1 MVAAVELDPDAL
13 EQREAAKAAQ
23 AAYLAT
29 PEGKLATRAQQL
41 SGDYGDVRQVDPK
54 NVPAIE
60 ALLTQ
65 IGTENEATRAIAAT
79 LAQKYGITDLNE
91 VGTRQGTKQEYDPNQ
106 EAYVNVPATE
116 YYNKVTNAAIP
127 QNFATYDN
135 GKATYYFGLDTT
147 KDGNLTF
154 NQPQQPNPR
163 ASGEFKAIAL
173 PALALASLAF
183 DWSGQTGYAILGA
196 GDAVAGAVAAGEMAA
211 SISAATGITVGA
223 NAIATGIGSAA
234 VNTATTYARTGDI
247 NTALATGASSF
258 VTSVGSAA
266 AAGTVGAALT
276 AADVNPA
283 LTNYLSSAIAGATGT
298 ALAGGSVDLSKVVNS
313 ALATAA
319 SVGVTNAATPYV
331 GADVAKGLG
340 AATQTYITT
349 GNTDAAIQNGLFTG
363 VGSALKGALQPKK
376 SDYTQEQINS
386 GKYDQDLKNWATI
399 NPESSQAAGMGE
411 TAQTPIGATSAA
423 NYNKTAG
430 EYTSILNE
438 QNQKINE
445 YKGFYENQFK
455 PVYEQEKSLVS
466 NINDKINLYKDYI
479 ARWNANDPDAPHWR
493 DAANKLAPEIQA
505 LNSELANFRQVNAP
519 LYQQQQELFS
529 GIKAYDPKL
538 NDLQTTLDAQRQL
551 FHTDQSTTGVD
562 ENGALTYTP
571 ARFDIQNL
579 PQVASTGNLTG
590 IDFIDEQ
597 GVAHATLPR
606 VEVTASSIDK
616 AFENAPDVIKQLIAT
631 GAQGFGE
638 QITTFANAY
647 SALTGTPFGNAMA
660 NIGNN
665 LSIWGANRDSTDL
678 AAQTKAFNADRQKAE
693 SMPWYESPGFIV
705 KSAMKNPLG
714 FISEVGKERSQ
725 EIVPALVGGLAAA
738 AGLYFGAPIA
748 SVAALAAAGSAL
760 SDAFESFGSGA
771 KEAYD
776 AAIKK
781 GATEQQARNTGILN
795 GTIHALVTAPT
806 EFIADKALFKTYTD
820 GITKGLTG
828 LITQYG
834 SANVRE
840 IGQEVLETYA
850 QGVSTALT
858 TGQPINL
865 NALTAQAWTAG
876 MVSSGTHAGMSTEGA
891 IKDAVVAKDFSGN
904 NVTLAEMTSGS
915 KLVDP
920 STMRADAVIGT
931 AANGT
936 KQTLGYAMAASRDLG
951 LTTPELSQFM
961 PASMLS
967 NDLVIATLPGGT
979 PVTMADMSR
988 FEQTGGS
995 PQTFMES
1002 LSTSNPVAFANT
1014 YVSPTASSTESQFQT
1029 QTFFDNSVAAK
1040 IQAGASPLD
1049 ATKSTLSSM
1058 GIPAS
1063 GVNLTALSQTL
1074 GGQNNAVAA
1083 VTTPTTAPT
1092 GGTTTSPAAG
1102 GATTP
1107 APGGTTTTPGGT
1119 TATLGGTTTPASGG
1133 TTTAPAG
1140 TTTTPVSGGTTT
1152 AAGTTTPSGTATTT
1166 PVSQNTIGADVAA
1179 NAIRSAGMDPTGM
1192 TPAQMDD
1199 ALAKIEPGAK
1209 FTVVPTVSAATAPT
1223 TTAAITAATGT
1234 NTAANAATNTAAT
1247 TGANAAA
1254 NAATNAANNAATAVT
1269 TGVNPAAAT
1278 GAAVT
1283 TAVNNG
1289 ANTNTAT
1296 NAAVTGAV
1304 TAGANPTS
1312 AVTGAV
1318 NAATAAG
1325 TNPTTAT
1332 TVATNAATNAAT
1344 NVATNTA
1351 VNTNVNTNVNPNV
1364 NPNVTTGGTATS
1376 ANAPPATVA
1385 PPASAPPSNA
1395 ALDAL
1400 QAQIA
1405 AQNKLIA
1412 DEAAKKKAADD
1423 EANRVA
1429 SNQRAMQ
1436 FLAPAAKPASSN
1448 NVLPAVTASIIGGKS
1463 GFVSPLEAFS
1473 KMVQKDQY
1481 IPQQQQQPEGAL
1493 MQASP
1498 YAYGK
1503 QTDLNEI
1510 FGLNDQQ
1517 DQVEQQAK
1525 SGGLMTPLMAT
1536 GGTTRYGKF
1545 AGGGLNVVHH
1555 AGKMRVDF
1563 RSGDAVT
1570 GAGDG
1575 QSDDIPAMLADG
1587 EFVIP
1592 ADVVAALG
1600 NGSTKAGSDALYEM
1614 MHSIRARARKG
1625 HPKSLPPPAKSPLD
1639 YISKR
1644 K

>member
-1 MVAAVELDPDAL
+1 MAAAEELDPDAK
-13 EQREAAKAAQ
+13 EQQQAARDAR

-29 PEGKLATRAQQL
+29 PEGKLETRAQAL
-41 SGDYGDVRQVDPK
+41 SGDYGDIRQVDK
-54 NVPAIE
+54 KYVPAIE
-60 ALLTQ
+60 AILTQ
-65 IGTENEATRAIAAT
+65 IGTENVATRAIAAT
-79 LAQKYGITDLNE
+79 LAQKYGITDLNQ

-106 EAYVNVPATE
+106 EAYVDVPTTE
-116 YYNKVTNAAIP
+116 YYNKVTNTAIP
-127 QNFATYDN
+127 QNFATYDD
-135 GKATYYFGLDTT
+135 GSATYHFGLDTT

-154 NQPQQPNPR
+154 NQPQEPTAR
-163 ASGEFKAIAL
+163 AKGMKGEAMM
-173 PALALASLAF
+173 ALALASLAF
-183 DWSGQTGYAILGA
+183 DWTGTTGYAILGA
-196 GDAVAGAVAAGEMAA
+196 GDAIAGAIAAGEMAA
-211 SISAATGITVGA
+211 SISAATGITVSAG
-223 NAIATGIGSAA
+223 AIATGVGAAA
-234 VNTATTYARTGDI
+234 VNTATTYANTGSFE
-247 NTALATGASSF
+247 TALATGASSF
-258 VTSVGSAA
+258 ITSVGSAA
-266 AAGTVGAALT
+266 AAGTAGAALT
-276 AADVNPA
+276 SANVNPS
-283 LTNYLSSAIAGATGT
+283 LTSYLSSAIGGAAGT
-298 ALAGGSVDLSKVVNS
+298 ALAGGSVDLSKTLTG

-319 SVGVTNAATPYV
+319 SVGITNAAAPYV
-331 GADVAKGLG
+331 GVDAAKGLG
-340 AATQTYITT
+340 AAAQTYITT
-349 GNTDAAIQNGLFTG
+349 GNEQAAIQNGLFTG

-423 NYNKTAG
+423 DYNKTAG

-519 LYQQQQELFS
+519 LYQQQQELLS

-551 FHTDQSTTGVD
+551 FHTDQSTTGID

-579 PQVASTGNLTG
+579 PQVASAGNLTG

-665 LSIWGANRDSTDL
+665 LSIWGANRDSADL
-678 AAQTKAFNADRQKAE
+678 AAQTKAFNEDRKKAE

-705 KSAMKNPLG
+705 KSAIKNPLG

-876 MVSSGTHAGMSTEGA
+876 MVSSGTHAGMSAE
-891 IKDAVVAKDFSGN
+891 AVVAKDFSGN

-1083 VTTPTTAPT
+1083 VTAPTTAPT
-1092 GGTTTSPAAG
+1092 GGTTTTPISG
-1102 GATTP
+1102 GTT
-1107 APGGTTTTPGGT
+1107 PGGTTTT
-1119 TATLGGTTTPASGG
+1119 SGG
-1133 TTTAPAG
+1133 TTTTPAPGG

-1152 AAGTTTPSGTATTT
+1152 AGGTATPTSGATT
-1166 PVSQNTIGADVAA
+1166 ATVPQNTIGADVAA
-1179 NAIRSAGMDPTGM
+1179 GAIKAAGMDPTGM
-1192 TPAQMDD
+1192 TPAQMSD
-1199 ALAKIEPGAK
+1199 ALAKIEPGSK
-1209 FTVVPTVSAATAPT
+1209 FTVVPT
-1223 TTAAITAATGT
+1223 TAAVTATTAATGT
-1234 NTAANAATNTAAT
+1234 GT
-1247 TGANAAA
+1247 

-1269 TGVNPAAAT
+1269 TGVDPAAAT
-1278 GAAVT
+1278 NAAVT

-1289 ANTNTAT
+1289 ANTNAAT

-1304 TAGANPTS
+1304 TAGANPTT
-1312 AVTGAV
+1312 AVSGAV
-1318 NAATAAG
+1318 DAATSAG

-1344 NVATNTA
+1344 NTATNVATNVAT
-1351 VNTNVNTNVNPNV
+1351 NQNVNTNVNPNINTNLNT
-1364 NPNVTTGGTATS
+1364 NPNVTTTAAPPAGGTTS

-1385 PPASAPPSNA
+1385 PVNPALA
-1395 ALDAL
+1395 ALE
-1400 QAQIA
+1400 AQIA

-1412 DEAAKKKAADD
+1412 DQEAARKAAED

-1429 SNQRAMQ
+1429 SNQRAEA
-1436 FLAPAAKPASSN
+1436 FIKLPSKPSSN
-1448 NVLPAVTASIIGGKS
+1448 NDLPAVTAAIIGGKS

-1473 KMVQKDQY
+1473 RMVRNNDYVPQ
-1481 IPQQQQQPEGAL
+1481 QQQQQPEGAL
-1493 MQASP
+1493 MQSSH
-1498 YAYGK
+1498 YSYG
-1503 QTDLNEI
+1503 QPTDLNEI
-1510 FGLNDQQ
+1510 LGLNDEG

-1525 SGGLMTPLMAT
+1525 AGGLMTPLMAT

-1563 RSGDAVT
+1563 RHGDAVT